1 MVSEEKSNHW
11 FHAAVNS
18 LRIIAMSDLI
28 RYGHRYS
35 NGMSVIGVTNHFGV
49 NLRPAPKDRTH
60 TWHHYLSQERA
71 TG

>member
-1 MVSEEKSNHW
+1 MVSEEKSNHQ

-18 LRIIAMSDLI
+18 LPVIAISDLI
-28 RYGHRYS
+28 RYGHWYS

-49 NLRPAPKDRTH
+49 NLRPVPKDRTY
-60 TWHHYLSQERA
+60 TWYHYLSQECA